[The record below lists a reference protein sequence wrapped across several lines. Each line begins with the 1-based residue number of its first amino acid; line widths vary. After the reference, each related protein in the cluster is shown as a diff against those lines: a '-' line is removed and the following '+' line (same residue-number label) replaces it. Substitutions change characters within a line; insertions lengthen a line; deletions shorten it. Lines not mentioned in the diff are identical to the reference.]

1 MLVAPAD
8 NLRPQQRSQE
18 PMESFAN
25 VSTKTRIS
33 TSRILFLSKMRRQ
46 MKSFASRGTFL
57 REVNMAKD
65 HNDENN
71 DAQSGE
77 IDRRDFVALSVAGI
91 VVTAGWASAA
101 ALEVAE
107 SNVDIKT
114 PDGNCDAAFIYPKS
128 GSHAGVLIWTDAFGL
143 RPAFREMAKRLA
155 AEGYSVLVPN
165 PFYRVAK
172 APVFADVA
180 SFDFQ
185 NPTDRAK
192 LGPLMG
198 SINAAGAA
206 EKDAAAYIA
215 FLDSQKQV
223 DKAKK
228 IGAQGY
234 CMGGPLIVRT
244 AAALPNRIGAAASF
258 HGGGLVTANPD
269 SPHLLAP
276 KIKARMY
283 FGVAANDDKQQPDA
297 KDKLKEAFAAA
308 KVPAEIE
315 VYPQSQHGW
324 CVSDMPAQNGSPIY
338 NKGDADRAWGKL
350 LALYKA
356 GLS

>member
-114 PDGNCDAAFIYPKS
+114 PDGTSDAAFIYPKS

-143 RPAFREMAKRLA
+143 R
-155 AEGYSVLVPN
+155 
-165 PFYRVAK
+165 
-172 APVFADVA
+172 
-180 SFDFQ
+180 
-185 NPTDRAK
+185 
-192 LGPLMG
+192 
-198 SINAAGAA
+198 
-206 EKDAAAYIA
+206 
-215 FLDSQKQV
+215 
-223 DKAKK
+223 
-228 IGAQGY
+228 
-234 CMGGPLIVRT
+234 
-244 AAALPNRIGAAASF
+244 
-258 HGGGLVTANPD
+258 
-269 SPHLLAP
+269 
-276 KIKARMY
+276 
-283 FGVAANDDKQQPDA
+283 
-297 KDKLKEAFAAA
+297 
-308 KVPAEIE
+308 
-315 VYPQSQHGW
+315 
-324 CVSDMPAQNGSPIY
+324 
-338 NKGDADRAWGKL
+338 
-350 LALYKA
+350 
-356 GLS
+356 